1 MSETTQWQLTPTEFA
16 WLWHR
21 ETRLDAFDY
30 PRPIVIRESRG
41 TPDEYAR
48 KVAGFNARFPH
59 GVDQALSAAF
69 LILERADT
77 RLRCMGELRG
87 DSQLRVHGAALDRL
101 GVVAHQRTD
110 AATES
115 GPVTVTLTQREHVPS
130 LVCAQLP
137 VTDAGRAGRLIG
149 HTPRV
154 RGEQQPSTWGR
165 MANGARPVEE
175 RIRTLTM
182 TQPRSAD
189 GYFVIERG
197 LDQPRPHEPVYTS
210 WIDVESGRKT
220 SGRYLIDVDHM
231 DTTITPVTPTTLAR
245 ELVRRCR

>member
-1 MSETTQWQLTPTEFA
+1 MSDTTQWQLTPTEFA

-30 PRPIVIRESRG
+30 PLPIVIRESRG

-59 GVDQALSAAF
+59 GAEQALSAAF
-69 LILERADT
+69 LILEQAET
-77 RLRCMGELRG
+77 RLRCMGSLRDG
-87 DSQLRVHGAALDRL
+87 TQLRVHGAALDRL

-115 GPVTVTLTQREHVPS
+115 GTISLTLTPRGQVPS

-137 VTDAGRAGRLIG
+137 ATEAGRAGRLIG
-149 HTPRV
+149 YTPRV
-154 RGEQQPSTWGR
+154 RAEQQPDIWGR
-165 MANGARPVEE
+165 TADGSVPVEE
-175 RIRTLTM
+175 RIRTLVM
-182 TQPRSAD
+182 TQPRSAE

-197 LDQPRPHEPVYTS
+197 LDQPRPPEPIYTS
-210 WIDVESGRKT
+210 WIDIEPGRKS

-231 DTTITPVTPTTLAR
+231 DTTLTPVTPTTLVQ
-245 ELVRRCR
+245 ELVRRC